1 MTMNR
6 FARWVLLP
14 LVALSLAG
22 CSLSAAQEEPG
33 VQPVAVA
40 VTEARSGKITATSQ
54 ASGQLEPILSL
65 VITAKTS
72 GRVMAVHKQMGDPVE
87 EGELLAELEARDAA
101 NQLAAAQAQYDQALA
116 QQAEAARQ
124 ASRLQM
130 LLEQGAVSRQQ
141 AEQIQTQLAL
151 ANAQVAA
158 ARAQLDLAA
167 ANLERTR
174 VTAPA
179 AGVLSARLVE
189 PGSMVGPGT
198 ALFQLV
204 DLTQVVV
211 NTGVAEADVNRI
223 QPGIEV
229 PVVVPAL
236 GQTFTGRVESV
247 SPNMDYQ
254 SRSYKVRVIVD
265 NPEGILKGGM
275 FAEVRFPI
283 AEEEGVILP
292 VSALDERGDQP
303 AVWIVEDGVAHRVPV
318 TVKVRAEDQ
327 VSVEGIDPGAQVV
340 VLGQKLLY
348 EGAPVKLEGGGG
360 Q

>member
-1 MTMNR
+1 MNS
-6 FARWVLLP
+6 FLRWVLLP

-22 CSLSAAQEEPG
+22 CSLSAASQDEPT

-40 VTEARSGKITATSQ
+40 VTEAGTGKITATSQ

-72 GRVMAVHKQMGDPVE
+72 GRVLAVHKQMGDPVA
-87 EGELLAELEARDAA
+87 EGDLLVELEARDAA
-101 NQLAAAQAQYDQALA
+101 NQLAAAQAQYDQAVA

-124 ASRLQM
+124 AGRLQM

-167 ANLERTR
+167 ANLERTQ

-189 PGSMVGPGT
+189 PGSMVGPGS

-204 DLTQVVV
+204 DLSQVVV
-211 NTGVAEADVNRI
+211 NTGVAEADVNRV

-254 SRSYKVRVIVD
+254 SRSYKVRVIVE

-275 FAEVRFPI
+275 FAEVKFPV
-283 AEEEGVILP
+283 EEQEGIILP

-303 AVWIVEDGVAHRVPV
+303 SVWVVEDGAAHRVAV
-318 TVKVRAEDQ
+318 TVKVRAENE
-327 VSVEGIDPGAQVV
+327 VSVEGIDPGTRVV
-340 VLGQKLLY
+340 VLGQNQLY
-348 EGAPVKLEGGGG
+348 DGAPVKLEGGGD